1 LLRRLLPDKNKI
13 RLNSKEEKMKYTVDK
28 SVFELNPDIKF
39 GIIVGENIINSET
52 GPEDEERLRRAEAK
66 MRETY
71 KADEIR
77 ELKNVKL
84 YREVVKESGINPNK
98 YPPSVEAMFKRIV
111 KEGQLPLINALVDLC
126 NAVSIERGISLG
138 GHDLKDIHEDLEV
151 RYSRKGDIFL
161 PFGAEVY
168 EDVEENE
175 LVFTSGNIVQT
186 YKWLWRQSELGKLT
200 LDSNRVFFQ
209 LVGFDYE
216 EGSSLYEAMKDIEEL
231 VINRFRGT
239 CRKYL
244 VDINNQSIEF

>member
-1 LLRRLLPDKNKI
+1 
-13 RLNSKEEKMKYTVDK
+13 MKYTVDK

-39 GIIVGENIINSET
+39 GILVGNDIKNSDT
-52 GPEDEERLRRAEAK
+52 RPEDEERLRKAEAK
-66 MRETY
+66 MREKT
-71 KADEIR
+71 KPDEIR

-84 YREVVKESGINPNK
+84 YREVVKKSGINPNK

-111 KEGQLPLINALVDLC
+111 KGGQLPVINALVDLC
-126 NAVSIERGISLG
+126 NAVSIEKGISLG

-151 RYSRKGDIFL
+151 RYSRKGDVFL
-161 PFGAEVY
+161 PFGSEEY

-175 LVFTSGNIVQT
+175 LIFTSGNIVQT

-200 LDSNRVFFQ
+200 LDSKHVFFQ
-209 LVGFDYE
+209 LVGFEYE

-231 VINRFRGT
+231 IINRFQGNCT
-239 CRKYL
+239 KYL